1 MTLTL
6 SQHVY
11 TSHI

>member
-6 SQHVY
+6 SQHVF